1 MRLSRKEIEEKPEL
15 ANLSGW
21 LKAMQIE
28 AKSDGPPTFKVNGP
42 RQLAVR
48 SRRPAMPSRMIGGG
62 KVAGTTTSMRSF
74 MGDEVLRL
82 ADVFQH
88 VDHYKQEVLLQVT
101 FVPASLV
108 LLQEV
113 VSITLPFDEAT
124 EALVGFESWL
134 AGVSPVE
141 KPKKI
146 SKEDRVEQ
154 TREEN
159 ETYGAW

>member
-1 MRLSRKEIEEKPEL
+1 M
-15 ANLSGW
+15 AC
-21 LKAMQIE
+21 
-28 AKSDGPPTFKVNGP
+28 
-42 RQLAVR
+42 
-48 SRRPAMPSRMIGGG
+48 
-62 KVAGTTTSMRSF
+62 
-74 MGDEVLRL
+74 
-82 ADVFQH
+82 
-88 VDHYKQEVLLQVT
+88 QVT